1 MTKNIQR
8 FTLLTLALFVV
19 SSTAISGNADD
30 VPPGEHS
37 NVVRLTVGTQH
48 LCTGTLI
55 SPGIV
60 LAASHCFYAV
70 NFQLHKLPTFKVHF
84 SDGTTS
90 GIVNYRVND
99 DHLYR
104 ENIIQHLFDG
114 THIKDYV
121 RNIARG
127 ESTAIYRGDIALVYL
142 NKCITHIEPVR
153 LPTRAGDDHVCQVG
167 DIVGY
172 GNINSQATWNTGSTK
187 EVPSDVARKAR
198 VLIHS
203 GHACEKVPVLLIMAR
218 LARDK
223 LYARALKL
231 FPGLKQKVY
240 RYVKRT
246 VRKLQTLQ
254 GKPVL
259 CNVPTDKSLA
269 HVGGGDSGGP
279 LFVDGVQVGVVSA
292 AGGLAGD
299 GAGFVA
305 FHTRVDFYLDWI
317 EKYAIDECSH
327 HASSSRRLRRVRSSR
342 RLRKFIEFNQK
353 TLLQMNDETVFG
365 VMRSM
370 KRFDQCKSEIGE
382 F

>member
-37 NVVRLTVGTQH
+37 NVVRITVGTQH
-48 LCTGTLI
+48 FCTGTLI

-60 LAASHCFYAV
+60 LAASHCFFDV
-70 NFQLHKLPTFKVHF
+70 NVQPHLLRIFKVHF

-127 ESTAIYRGDIALVYL
+127 ESTSLYRGDIALVYL

-153 LPTRAGDDHVCQVG
+153 LPTRAGDDHVCQIG

-172 GNINSQATWNTGSTK
+172 GNTNSQATWNTGNTEEVTTK
-187 EVPSDVARKAR
+187 VARKAQ

-203 GHACEKVPVLLIMAR
+203 GHACEQVPALLIMAR

-223 LYARALKL
+223 LYARALRL
-231 FPGLKQKVY
+231 FPGLNQKVY
-240 RYVKRT
+240 RYVKRE
-246 VRKLQTLQ
+246 VRKVQTLQ

-259 CNVPTDKSLA
+259 CNAPVDKRLA
-269 HVGGGDSGGP
+269 LIGGGDSGGP
-279 LFVDGVQVGVVSA
+279 LFVNGVQVGVVSQV
-292 AGGLAGD
+292 GGIFGE

-305 FHTRVDFYLDWI
+305 YHTRVDFYLDWI
-317 EKYAIDECSH
+317 KKYAIDVCS
-327 HASSSRRLRRVRSSR
+327 HASSPRRLRRVQRGR
-342 RLRKFIEFNQK
+342 RLRFEFQQK
-353 TLLQMNDETVFG
+353 TLLQMNDKIVFG

-370 KRFDQCKSEIGE
+370 KRFDQCTSEIGE

>member
-8 FTLLTLALFVV
+8 LTLLTLALFVV
-19 SSTAISGNADD
+19 GSTAISGNADD
-30 VPPGEHS
+30 VPLGEHT

-48 LCTGTLI
+48 MCTGTLI

-60 LAASHCFYAV
+60 LLAAHCFYHV
-70 NFQLHKLPTFKVHF
+70 KDKTKTMPTFKVHF

-99 DHLYR
+99 DFEFRLKKD
-104 ENIIQHLFDG
+104 LSDG
-114 THIKDYV
+114 TVIKDYV
-121 RNIARG
+121 RSIARA
-127 ESTAIYRGDIALVYL
+127 ESTSSYRGDIALAYL

-172 GNINSQATWNTGSTK
+172 GNTNSQATWNTGSTK
-187 EVPSDVARKAR
+187 EVPTEVARTAQ

-223 LYARALKL
+223 WYARALKL

-240 RYVKRT
+240 RYVQRT
-246 VRKLQTLQ
+246 VRKVQILQ

-259 CNVPTDKSLA
+259 CNVPTDKRLA

-279 LFVDGVQVGVVSA
+279 LFVDGVQIGVVSQ
-292 AGGLAGD
+292 AGGIFGE

-327 HASSSRRLRRVRSSR
+327 ASSSRRLRRVRSSR
-342 RLRKFIEFNQK
+342 RLRRIMEFSQN
-353 TLLQMNDETVFG
+353 TLLQMNDEIVFG

-370 KRFDQCKSEIGE
+370 KRFDQCNPEIGE